1 MSNAEKDLQN
11 NSRRQLLKGALVG
24 GAAFGVAPGA
34 AVAHA
39 ASNAGTENADA
50 PIAAYVFLTPIEASF
65 VEALVDH
72 MVPADHLT
80 PKGTDLGI
88 NIFIDRALAGSWG
101 KGDRMYMQGPWQE
114 GTPSQGYQ
122 SPLLPAQLYRAG
134 IAGTN
139 QAAEK
144 LYGKSFDL
152 LDANQKDEILK
163 QLDAGKIAFDGGL
176 PSKTFFNILY
186 KSVVDG
192 MFSDPIYGGN
202 ANKAGWKMLGFP
214 GVVETNARNIV
225 EYKNKRYTPK
235 VLSIADMSQGLR
247 HE

>member
-1 MSNAEKDLQN
+1 MSDVDKDLQN

-24 GAAFGVAPGA
+24 GAAIGVAPA
-34 AVAHA
+34 ISVAQA
-39 ASNAGTENADA
+39 ASNSQGENADA
-50 PIAAYVFLTPIEASF
+50 PVAAYVFFTPTEAAFIES
-65 VEALVDH
+65 LVDH

-101 KGDRMYMQGPWQE
+101 KGDRMYMQGPWKI

-134 IAGTN
+134 IAASN
-139 QAAEK
+139 QTSEK
-144 LYGKSFDL
+144 MYGKTFDL
-152 LDANQKDEILK
+152 LDATQKDDLLK
-163 QLDAGKIAFDGGL
+163 QLDAGKIAFEGGL

-192 MFSDPIYGGN
+192 MFADPIYGGN

-235 VLSIADMSQGLR
+235 VLSIADMS
-247 HE
+247 

>member
-1 MSNAEKDLQN
+1 MSNVDKELKN

-24 GAAFGVAPGA
+24 GVAIGA
-34 AVAHA
+34 APAVSVAQA
-39 ASNAGTENADA
+39 ATNAKGEDSDA
-50 PIAAYVFLTPIEASF
+50 PVPAYVFLTPAEASF

-72 MVPADHLT
+72 MVPADQLT

-101 KGDRMYMQGPWQE
+101 KGDRMYMQGPWQQ

-122 SPLLPAQLYRAG
+122 SPLLPSQLYRAG

-139 QAAEK
+139 EACEK

-152 LDANQKDEILK
+152 LDANQKDDILK

-186 KSVVDG
+186 KSVVEG

-202 ANKAGWKMLGFP
+202 ANKAGWKLLGFP

-225 EYKNKRYTPK
+225 EYKNRRYTPK
-235 VLSIADMSQGLR
+235 VFSIADMS
-247 HE
+247 